1 MSITAYMGKPGQGMT
16 LRHLTPTPD
25 TARNRAQWL
34 SIADFLVRQNFRDV
48 MRARKRAEVTCAA
61 APDSKLR
68 AADGAAAQG
77 AAHSLPVG
85 NHGEI
90 VAMGVGA

>member
-1 MSITAYMGKPGQGMT
+1 MT

-34 SIADFLVRQNFRDV
+34 SIADFLVRQNFREV
-48 MRARKRAEVTCAA
+48 MRARLRAEAA
-61 APDSKLR
+61 GAVGGAPATS
-68 AADGAAAQG
+68 AAQG
-77 AAHSLPVG
+77 APHSIPVG

-90 VAMGVGA
+90 VAMGVSV

>member
-1 MSITAYMGKPGQGMT
+1 MI
-16 LRHLTPTPD
+16 RHLTRTPD

-34 SIADFLVRQNFRDV
+34 SIADFLVRQNFREV
-48 MRARKRAEVTCAA
+48 MKVRMRAEAA
-61 APDSKLR
+61 GVA
-68 AADGAAAQG
+68 GATPVASAAQG
-77 AAHSLPVG
+77 ASQTLPVG

>member
-16 LRHLTPTPD
+16 LRHLTPAPD

-34 SIADFLVRQNFRDV
+34 SVADFLVRQNFREV
-48 MRARKRAEVTCAA
+48 MRARLRAEAA
-61 APDSKLR
+61 GAAGGAPATS
-68 AADGAAAQG
+68 AAQG
-77 AAHSLPVG
+77 ATHSIPVG

-90 VAMGVGA
+90 NQGS